1 MQVRNFL
8 EAQLTTGH
16 SHKGEGEV
24 RSVRL
29 YSQDDFNTPLQFF
42 YYTEIP
48 PGASIGYH
56 KHRDDEEM
64 YVILEGSGLMTVD
77 GETREVKAGD
87 AILNK
92 PFGSHSLKNHT
103 SRDLKLLVFEAA
115 MSRGK

>member
-1 MQVRNFL
+1 MLVRNFY
-8 EAQLTTGH
+8 EAALTTGP

-29 YSQDDFNTPLQFF
+29 YDQADFDTPLRFL

-64 YVILEGSGLMTVD
+64 YIVLEGSGLMTVD
-77 GETREVKAGD
+77 EETRQVKAGD

-92 PFGSHSLKNHT
+92 PFGSHSLKNDT
-103 SRDLKLLVFEAA
+103 SRDLKLLVFEVAQN
-115 MSRGK
+115 RE